1 MDDILYYV
9 ESPDGQVLGP
19 MSMMHIMEGIA
30 EGAILESAL
39 VCEVGAQEWTPLADL
54 AFTRDGAD
62 APEEPAEVIEHF
74 IREQPIFDALPATEG
89 PPRSSM
95 PFAPAPESALPRVSE
110 PPSRPAPPER
120 ELVSFV
126 EETGAGT
133 HEEPGFDLPVEDP
146 FESEASSPAAEWS
159 SATEEELVPTARSG
173 GRPRWVLPVAAAL
186 AVPVIGV
193 AFWAVAGKFAK
204 PDRTEPE
211 VAVESPASAMQ
222 EAKDLLDAG
231 KSKEALAAYQRIAD
245 EEPENASAH
254 RGAGQAA
261 LLAGN
266 AELAVEHL
274 EKACELRDD
283 RPVWLTDLAE
293 ALHASGR
300 VESAIQKLG
309 AYLEDHPEDLA
320 WQQIRLEWMLAGGRD
335 AEAERTYEALA
346 RANPEGAFE
355 QYLAGLAVG
364 NEARA
369 EKYLRRSIEL
379 DSSNADAHVALARS
393 LALHGETPEAIASLQ
408 RAFEVRPG
416 TPEEQAF
423 LASLEKARNEAKT
436 PEPAKKAEPPSAKP
450 EPVVAKASPSKPADA
465 PKSKPG
471 VPAPAPAAKAESLA
485 DRLDGVRAAL
495 AEERF
500 ADAKDTL
507 SRARTELGSSAEL
520 QRNVALWE
528 GIVAFEEERFA
539 DALRT
544 FESLDAEASYR
555 AGGWGTGSVSNWIA
569 RVHFATGD
577 VRKAVAALDAVGPTD
592 PDEYAVARLWEGVAL
607 ASLGMGDLASRT
619 WERIPADVGTR
630 VGGPGKAAVK
640 SAELLVGAISE
651 KDYRTA
657 VKPVKGFENDMHFFL
672 AYAARRK
679 DDTETARQHLA
690 DAVQASA
697 GREFPYHVARAEMSG
712 EGKLSH

>member
-1 MDDILYYV
+1 V
-9 ESPDGQVLGP
+9 PAGQ
-19 MSMMHIMEGIA
+19 
-30 EGAILESAL
+30 
-39 VCEVGAQEWTPLADL
+39 
-54 AFTRDGAD
+54 
-62 APEEPAEVIEHF
+62 
-74 IREQPIFDALPATEG
+74 
-89 PPRSSM
+89 
-95 PFAPAPESALPRVSE
+95 
-110 PPSRPAPPER
+110 
-120 ELVSFV
+120 
-126 EETGAGT
+126 
-133 HEEPGFDLPVEDP
+133 
-146 FESEASSPAAEWS
+146 
-159 SATEEELVPTARSG
+159 SG
-173 GRPRWVLPVAAAL
+173 GRPRWILPVAAAL
-186 AVPVIGV
+186 AVPILGLV
-193 AFWAVAGKFAK
+193 FWVVAGQFAK
-204 PDRTEPE
+204 PDKTEAE
-211 VAVESPASAMQ
+211 VAAESPASAMQ
-222 EAKDLLDAG
+222 EAKDLLDSG
-231 KSKEALAAYQRIAD
+231 KAKEALAAYQRIAG
-245 EEPENASAH
+245 EEPDNASAH

-261 LLAGN
+261 LLAGD
-266 AELAVEHL
+266 AQLAVEHL

-300 VESAIQKLG
+300 AESAIQKLG

-335 AEAERTYEALA
+335 ADAERTYEALA

-364 NEARA
+364 NESRA
-369 EKYLRRSIEL
+369 ETYLRRSIEL

-393 LALHGETPEAIASLQ
+393 LALHGETPEAIASLE
-408 RAFEVRPG
+408 RAFQVRPG

-423 LASLEKARNEAKT
+423 LASLERARAAKT
-436 PEPAKKAEPPSAKP
+436 PEAAKKPEPAPAEKAEP
-450 EPVVAKASPSKPADA
+450 PVVAKASPSKPADA
-465 PKSKPG
+465 PKPKPAAPEKT
-471 VPAPAPAAKAESLA
+471 PAPKAESLA
-485 DRLDGVRAAL
+485 DRLDRVRAAL

-500 ADAKDTL
+500 ADAKDAL
-507 SRARTELGSSAEL
+507 ARARSELGSSAEV

-555 AGGWGTGSVSNWIA
+555 AGGWGTGSVANWIA

-619 WERIPADVGTR
+619 WERIPADVGAR

-640 SAELLVGAISE
+640 SAELLTGSISE

-657 VKPVKGFENDMHFFL
+657 VQPVRDFQNDMHFFL

-679 DDTETARQHLA
+679 DDPETARQHL
-690 DAVQASA
+690 VESVEASA
-697 GREFPYHVARAEMSG
+697 GREFPYHVARAEMTG
-712 EGKLSH
+712 EGKLAR